1 MQGIERRRL
10 KRGNSTMNTQK
21 AIAKPPPSPSPSASQ
36 GGEAPSASR
45 WYDLDWLRV
54 FALLTVFLFHTTKI
68 FNYDDYY
75 IKNDQLNW
83 AMTLFDRFF
92 ELWGM
97 PLFFVISAVGIYY
110 SLNKRKN
117 GQFLAER
124 FKRLFI
130 PLLLGIFVLSPP
142 VMYIERITHRQFSGS
157 FWQFF
162 PHYFD
167 GLEGFGGNFAWTGS
181 HLWYLLLLLLF
192 SALMLPLLRSLKQA
206 NRATMV
212 LQKLPWLQGELFLV
226 VAVVCTGIIEALV
239 NLRPASLVADRDMGG
254 WSPFT
259 YLVGFFLCGYLL
271 ALNPKA
277 LSSFERHRMSTLL
290 LGVCATLLYLVLTL
304 GYHYSSYSIPFS
316 LLRALNAWLWLATL
330 LGFARRYLNV
340 HTPLLAEANQG
351 QLPFYI
357 LHQPVIVIVAFFLI
371 TWNIPVPAK
380 FLLIALVS
388 FGIVI
393 GLYQGVIRPLPPLRF
408 LFGMEAREKRTLQVA
423 SA

>member
-1 MQGIERRRL
+1 
-10 KRGNSTMNTQK
+10 MNTQK
-21 AIAKPPPSPSPSASQ
+21 AIAKPPPSPGPSASE
-36 GGEAPSASR
+36 GREAQSASR
-45 WYDLDWLRV
+45 WYYLDWLRV
-54 FALLTVFLFHTTKI
+54 FALLTVFLFHNTKI
-68 FNYDDYY
+68 FNYDDWY

-97 PLFFVISAVGIYY
+97 PLFFVISAVGIYF

-157 FWQFF
+157 LWQFF

-192 SALMLPLLRSLKQA
+192 SALMLPLFRYLKQA
-206 NRATMV
+206 NRATIV

-239 NLRPASLVADRDMGG
+239 NLSPDVLGRRDMGG

-259 YLVGFFLCGYLL
+259 YLVGFFPCGYLL
-271 ALNPKA
+271 ALNQKA
-277 LSSFERHRMSTLL
+277 LSSFERNRMSTLL
-290 LGVCATLLYLVLTL
+290 LGVCTTLLYLVLTL
-304 GYHYSSYSIPFS
+304 GYGYSSYSIPFS

-330 LGFARRYLNV
+330 LGFARRYLNIDN
-340 HTPLLAEANQG
+340 PLRAQANEAV
-351 QLPFYI
+351 LPFYI
-357 LHQPVIVIVAFFLI
+357 LHLPVLVIIAFFLI
-371 TWNIPVPAK
+371 TWNIPILTK
-380 FLLIALVS
+380 FVLIALVS
-388 FGIVI
+388 FVIII
-393 GLYQGVIRPLPPLRF
+393 GLYQGVIVRVPLLRF
-408 LFGMEAREKRTLQVA
+408 LFGMKAREKRTLQV
-423 SA
+423 SHS

>member
-1 MQGIERRRL
+1 M
-10 KRGNSTMNTQK
+10 KTQK

-36 GGEAPSASR
+36 GREAHPASR
-45 WYDLDWLRV
+45 WYYLDWLRV
-54 FALLTVFLFHTTKI
+54 FALLTVFLFHNTKI
-68 FNYDDYY
+68 FNYGDDWY

-83 AMTLFDRFF
+83 GMTLFDRFF

-97 PLFFVISAVGIYY
+97 PLFFVISAVGIYF

-142 VMYIERITHRQFSGS
+142 VMYIDRITHRQFTGS

-192 SALMLPLLRSLKQA
+192 SVLLLPLFRYLKQA
-206 NRATMV
+206 NSAAIV
-212 LQKLPWLQGELFLV
+212 WQKLPWLQGELFLV

-239 NLRPASLVADRDMGG
+239 NLSPDVLGRRDMGG

-259 YLVGFFLCGYLL
+259 FLLNDL
-271 ALNPKA
+271 ALQQ
-277 LSSFERHRMSTLL
+277 SFL
-290 LGVCATLLYLVLTL
+290 
-304 GYHYSSYSIPFS
+304 
-316 LLRALNAWLWLATL
+316 
-330 LGFARRYLNV
+330 
-340 HTPLLAEANQG
+340 
-351 QLPFYI
+351 
-357 LHQPVIVIVAFFLI
+357 
-371 TWNIPVPAK
+371 
-380 FLLIALVS
+380 
-388 FGIVI
+388 
-393 GLYQGVIRPLPPLRF
+393 
-408 LFGMEAREKRTLQVA
+408 
-423 SA
+423 

>member
-1 MQGIERRRL
+1 
-10 KRGNSTMNTQK
+10 MNTQK
-21 AIAKPPPSPSPSASQ
+21 AIAKPLPSPSPSASQ
-36 GGEAPSASR
+36 EGQAPPASR
-45 WYDLDWLRV
+45 WYYLDWLRV
-54 FALLTVFLFHTTKI
+54 FALLTVFLFHNTKI
-68 FNYDDYY
+68 FSYGDDWY
-75 IKNDQLNW
+75 IKNDHLNW

-110 SLNKRKN
+110 SLNQRKN

-142 VMYIERITHRQFSGS
+142 VMYIERITHGQFSGS

-192 SALMLPLLRSLKQA
+192 SVLMLPLFRYLKQA
-206 NRATMV
+206 DRAPIV
-212 LQKLPWLQGELFLV
+212 LQKLPSLQGELFLV

-239 NLRPASLVADRDMGG
+239 NLQPDGLGRRDMGG
-254 WSPFT
+254 WSPLT

-271 ALNPKA
+271 ALNQKA
-277 LSSFERHRMSTLL
+277 LSSFERNRTRTLL
-290 LGVCATLLYLVLTL
+290 LGVCTTLLYLVLTL
-304 GYHYSSYSIPFS
+304 GYGYSSYRIPFS
-316 LLRALNAWLWLATL
+316 FLRALNAWLWLATL

-340 HTPLLAEANQG
+340 HTPLLAEANQA

-380 FLLIALVS
+380 FLLLALVS

-393 GLYQGVIRPLPPLRF
+393 GLYQGVIRRLPPLRF
-408 LFGMEAREKRTLQVA
+408 LFGMEAREKRTLQV
-423 SA
+423 SSS